1 MGGTKDSA
9 AFKVKAAPGYLRW
22 LQIGLLVLSI
32 LCTVLVL
39 VEIQFQ
45 KRYAPDRWFN
55 DIHWSFMILMK
66 LSNVLRLT
74 AYVGTFVTA
83 IFYLTNKVV
92 YMFALGFIINVIVM
106 IYLIFVVEPE
116 VMEDFESKSLEV
128 EKEAW
133 LETNGTS
140 PVWFLWANLL
150 LPILF
155 IPAFYPVYQQTGLI
169 LKDNDSIREN
179 ETDFVNGQNSNPGQE
194 QIELATKAHQEQKDK
209 NEKGLVEE
217 AINE

>member
-9 AFKVKAAPGYLRW
+9 TFKVKAAPSYLKA
-22 LQIGLLVLSI
+22 LQIGLLVLSTV
-32 LCTVLVL
+32 CTILVL

-55 DIHWSFMILMK
+55 DIHWAFMVLMK

-92 YMFALGFIINVIVM
+92 YMFALGFIVNAIVM
-106 IYLIFVVEPE
+106 IYLLFVAEPE
-116 VMEDFESKSLEV
+116 VNEDFNALAL
-128 EKEAW
+128 EKEKEEW
-133 LETNGTS
+133 LTKNGSS
-140 PVWFLWANLL
+140 PAWFLWANLL

-155 IPAFYPVYQQTGLI
+155 IPTFWPIYQQTGLI
-169 LKDNDSIREN
+169 LKDND
-179 ETDFVNGQNSNPGQE
+179 
-194 QIELATKAHQEQKDK
+194 
-209 NEKGLVEE
+209 
-217 AINE
+217 

>member
-1 MGGTKDSA
+1 
-9 AFKVKAAPGYLRW
+9 
-22 LQIGLLVLSI
+22 
-32 LCTVLVL
+32 
-39 VEIQFQ
+39 
-45 KRYAPDRWFN
+45 
-55 DIHWSFMILMK
+55 MILMK

-179 ETDFVNGQNSNPGQE
+179 ETDFVNG
-194 QIELATKAHQEQKDK
+194 
-209 NEKGLVEE
+209 
-217 AINE
+217 